1 MTEKTR
7 KWLDDMK
14 AFLNE
19 AKRLKKVGPVDLCGL
34 DFDGVHIHE
43 NIGSLARELGI
54 PRLNVNQWES
64 YDRGQGDISFVF
76 EGVKFFQLEY
86 DLPKIKTV
94 AAEKYIEEAEDE
106 GDCD

>member
-1 MTEKTR
+1 MTETTR
-7 KWLDDMK
+7 KWLDDTK

-34 DFDGVHIHE
+34 DFDGVHIYE

-54 PRLNVNQWES
+54 SRLNVNRWDS
-64 YDRGQGDISFVF
+64 HDREQGDISFVF

-86 DLPKIKTV
+86 DLPKTKTV
-94 AAEKYIEEAEDE
+94 AAEKYIKEVEDD
-106 GDCD
+106 DCN